1 MKFSGPSASAKTS
14 GFTLIEVVIVM
25 AIIAI
30 LALMSMP
37 MFFAKIPR
45 TQVEESLPLAD
56 IAKNAVVGI
65 YLKSGTLPANNSVAE
80 LPEPGKIVGI
90 HVNSVAVVDGAVTMT
105 FRTDAN
111 GKIAGKMLTW
121 RPVVP
126 VDRRVRSVEW
136 LCAARKVP
144 DGMDVGGVDVTNIP
158 RDTMPVSC
166 R

>member
-1 MKFSGPSASAKTS
+1 
-14 GFTLIEVVIVM
+14 M

-30 LALMSMP
+30 LALMSIP

-45 TQVEESLPLAD
+45 TQIEESLPLAD
-56 IAKNAVVGI
+56 IAKKAVAGI
-65 YLKSGTLPANNSVAE
+65 YLRSGTLPADNSVAE
-80 LPEPGKIVGI
+80 LPEATRIVG
-90 HVNSVAVVDGAVTMT
+90 VYVSAVSVVDGAVTMT
-105 FRTDAN
+105 FRNDAN
-111 GKIAGKMLTW
+111 GKIAGKRLSW

-136 LCAARKVP
+136 LCAAKKVP
-144 DGMDVGGVDVTNIP
+144 DGMDAGGIDVTDIP

>member
-1 MKFSGPSASAKTS
+1 MKILRLRAISPLP

-56 IAKNAVVGI
+56 IAKKAVAGI
-65 YLKSGTLPANNSVAE
+65 YLKSGTLPANNDVAE

-90 HVNSVAVVDGAVTMT
+90 YVSSVAVVDGAVTMT
-105 FRTDAN
+105 FRPDAN
-111 GKIAGKMLTW
+111 GKIAGKRLTW
-121 RPVVP
+121 RPVVS

-136 LCAARKVP
+136 LCAAKKVP
-144 DGMDVGGVDVTNIP
+144 DGMDAGGVDVTDVP

>member
-30 LALMSMP
+30 LALMTMP

-45 TQVEESLPLAD
+45 TQVDESLQVAEV
-56 IAKNAVVGI
+56 AKKAVAAF
-65 YLKSGTLPANNSVAE
+65 YLKSGTLPANNAVAE
-80 LPEPGKIVGI
+80 LPDETRIVGI
-90 HVNSVAVVDGAVTMT
+90 YVNAVSVIDGAVTMT
-105 FRTDAN
+105 FRPDAN
-111 GKIAGKMLTW
+111 GKIAGKRLTW
-121 RPVVP
+121 RPAVP
-126 VDRRVRSVEW
+126 TEKSLRTVEW

-144 DGMDVGGVDVTNIP
+144 DRMEAGGVDVTDIP

>member
-1 MKFSGPSASAKTS
+1 MKFCRVSQIDFAR

-45 TQVEESLPLAD
+45 TQVEESLPLAE
-56 IAKNAVVGI
+56 IAKKAVAGI
-65 YLKSGTLPANNSVAE
+65 YLESGTLPANNGVAK
-80 LPEPGKIVGI
+80 LPDATKIVGI
-90 HVNSVAVVDGAVTMT
+90 YVSAVTVVDGAVTMT
-105 FRTDAN
+105 FRPDSN
-111 GKIAGKMLTW
+111 GKIAGKRLTW

-126 VDRRVRSVEW
+126 IERSLRTVEW

-144 DGMDVGGVDVTNIP
+144 DGMDAGGVDVTDIP

>member
-1 MKFSGPSASAKTS
+1 MSVSCIRVSAQTS

-45 TQVEESLPLAD
+45 AQVEESLPLAD
-56 IAKNAVVGI
+56 IAKKAVGGI

-80 LPEPGKIVGI
+80 LPEPEKIVGI
-90 HVNSVAVVDGAVTMT
+90 HVRSVAVVDGAVTMT
-105 FRTDAN
+105 FRSEAN
-111 GKIAGKMLTW
+111 GKIAGKKLTW

-136 LCAARKVP
+136 LCAAKKVP
-144 DGMDVGGVDVTNIP
+144 DGMDAGGVDVTDIP